1 MKNSKAIDYQITKK
15 QFDGILST
23 LVRMMKQKKN
33 PYQYVM
39 GIINESYSLRGTVTH
54 LVIIE

>member
-1 MKNSKAIDYQITKK
+1 MKNSKAIDYQMSKK

-23 LVRMMKQKKN
+23 RRDNEAKKN

-39 GIINESYSLRGTVTH
+39 DIINESYGLRGTVTH
-54 LVIIE
+54 LVIVE

>member
-1 MKNSKAIDYQITKK
+1 MKNSKAIDYQMSKK

-23 LVRMMKQKKN
+23 RRDNEAKKN

-39 GIINESYSLRGTVTH
+39 DIINESYGLRGTVTH

>member
-1 MKNSKAIDYQITKK
+1 MKNSKAIDYQMSKK

-23 LVRMMKQKKN
+23 RRDSEAKKN

-39 GIINESYSLRGTVTH
+39 DIINESYGLRGTVTH
-54 LVIIE
+54 LVIVE

>member
-15 QFDGILST
+15 QFDG
-23 LVRMMKQKKN
+23 RKDDEAKKN

-39 GIINESYSLRGTVTH
+39 GIINESYGLRGTVTH

>member
-1 MKNSKAIDYQITKK
+1 MKNSKTIDYQMDKK

-23 LVRMMKQKKN
+23 RRDNEMKKN

-39 GIINESYSLRGTVTH
+39 DIINESYGLRGTVTH

>member
-15 QFDGILST
+15 QFDSILST
-23 LVRMMKQKKN
+23 RKDDEAKKN

-39 GIINESYSLRGTVTH
+39 VIINESYGLRGTVTH